1 MSKSYSNIL
10 YEPVMSYD
18 IPWLSRLSLWG
29 LFQRDKLDMQ
39 VSEFPASTL
48 LYTGRGNSADLDM
61 AQV

>member
-18 IPWLSRLSLWG
+18 MPWLSRLSLWG
-29 LFQRDKLDMQ
+29 LFQRGKSDRQ
-39 VSEFPASTL
+39 VLEFPASTL
-48 LYTGRGNSADLDM
+48 LYTERENSADKDM